1 MPCAY
6 AMKISILYWAIQLKG
21 TKLKNLRPF
30 ETRELFFK
38 CQLHG
43 KNEHSWNQHIIDLEN
58 FIN

>member
-1 MPCAY
+1 MRQGHENQHVTLCNTVE
-6 AMKISILYWAIQLKG
+6 G

-30 ETRELFFK
+30 ETREVFFK